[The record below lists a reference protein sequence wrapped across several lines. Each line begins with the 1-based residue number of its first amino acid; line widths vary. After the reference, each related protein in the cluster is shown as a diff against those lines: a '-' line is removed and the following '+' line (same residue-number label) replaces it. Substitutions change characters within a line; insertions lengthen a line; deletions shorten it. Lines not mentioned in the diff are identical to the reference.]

1 MVHLL
6 VPTPKQKA
14 FPPET
19 LLALLLW
26 RPRASSSSIPVI
38 PNTPAA
44 HELFGQAR
52 RFIVDYP
59 GEQHCTHTANL
70 SRGWR
75 FPEVPVVYPYILLGG
90 RQAKRQ
96 SCRVQCCASR
106 SSRYAYSSMR
116 RSADVQQKPSTL
128 WTTLLVVHIVVEVLH
143 YSRHTPQRVAC
154 II

>member
-59 GEQHCTHTANL
+59 GERHGAQTGNV
-70 SRGWR
+70 SRGGKISGDAGSL
-75 FPEVPVVYPYILLGG
+75 PVHFVG
-90 RQAKRQ
+90 RQVVILCYRE
-96 SCRVQCCASR
+96 
-106 SSRYAYSSMR
+106 R
-116 RSADVQQKPSTL
+116 RELHIHLCVSADV
-128 WTTLLVVHIVVEVLH
+128 
-143 YSRHTPQRVAC
+143 
-154 II
+154 